1 MDLDN
6 PIETIVHY
14 LIIRRI
20 VYLGHQDRFPMVSTL
35 MYMVTHWTR
44 PTMNHDVRLSIVM
57 IH

>member
-20 VYLGHQDRFPMVSTL
+20 VCLSHQDWFPMVNAL

-44 PTMNHDVRLSIVM
+44 PMVNHDVRLSIGM